1 MRIHSLA
8 LISFLLLA
16 AQVLSA
22 KVRNGTKNRQ
32 GSILEGDPST
42 PLGKDQNKQ
51 RSRTSKSMT
60 NGKFATK
67 DQASCR
73 WAATEQELVI
83 NLKVECTRM
92 DQEFSCVFAGK
103 PSKCLKLNNEKIY
116 WKQIVRTLRNQK
128 NLCGNSKSVL
138 KTRVCKK
145 QFPESNL
152 KLVSSTLYETQKPR
166 GEKTEL
172 SHKERIKVKGT
183 SSSEPNEVKENLQSS
198 PAETQTVAVRGPEC
212 MEDPDVVNQRK
223 TVLEFCGESWSS
235 FCSFFLTMFQ
245 GTTC

>member
-1 MRIHSLA
+1 MKMHSLA
-8 LISFLLLA
+8 LLSFLLLA

-22 KVRNGTKNRQ
+22 KVRNGTKNRR
-32 GSILEGDPST
+32 GSIPEGDPSV
-42 PLGKDQNKQ
+42 PLGKGQSKQ

-73 WAATEQELVI
+73 WSVTEQELVI
-83 NLKVECTRM
+83 TLKVECTRM

-103 PSKCLKLNNEKIY
+103 PTKCLKLNNEKAY
-116 WKQIVRTLRNQK
+116 WKQIVRTLRKQK
-128 NLCGNSKSVL
+128 NLCENSKSVL

-152 KLVSSTLYETQKPR
+152 KLVNSTLYENMKPR
-166 GEKTEL
+166 KEKTEL
-172 SHKERIKVKGT
+172 SPKEHIQVT
-183 SSSEPNEVKENLQSS
+183 SPSALEPNEVKENIHSS
-198 PAETQTVAVRGPEC
+198 PAETQTVAVKGPEC

-223 TVLEFCGESWSS
+223 TALEFCGDSWSS
-235 FCSFFLTMFQ
+235 FCNFFLTMFQ
-245 GTTC
+245 STTC